1 MDTALEIIR
10 DQDPDART
18 VLVVRGEV
26 DIHTAPS
33 LRSALNEQVGRATAL
48 VLDVSGAALIDAA
61 GLRVLTAAQRQAAD
75 LGKPPITLRGVRP
88 LLAKTLHLA
97 GLDHLFPR
105 EPAPAPVLATS
116 RRRTGAPAL
125 AAA

>member
-1 MDTALEIIR
+1 VDTALEITR
-10 DQDPDART
+10 HQEPDART

-26 DIHTAPS
+26 DIHTAPR
-33 LRSALNEQVGRATAL
+33 LRTVLTEQVGRAGAL
-48 VLDVSGAALIDAA
+48 VLDVSGAVLIDAA
-61 GLRVLTAAQRQAAD
+61 GLRALTVGQRQAAE

-105 EPAPAPVLATS
+105 EPAPAATLATH
-116 RRRTGAPAL
+116 RAQTAAPAR